1 MVCTSVRSQIAP
13 HVHLISVAIKPNMP
27 PSAEAIK
34 PKSSLPI
41 MVLRLPN
48 MARIERGEI
57 RKLCDQDAGQDCAE
71 FIIGRASRGP
81 LARSGDLR
89 VKADLSRRIKLIWAV
104 QSLWEKYFCFSEM
117 QIRLYDSH
125 PAPLRGALRNVN
137 SAGRGAVDANGA
149 PDEGAFLRTAKAC
162 GPDAPTLA
170 SSSQLRSA
178 GDGGKRARSPGSTL

>member
-1 MVCTSVRSQIAP
+1 LEIVALACHGLHLGPFPNCTARAFDFRRHQTKYA
-13 HVHLISVAIKPNMP
+13 

-71 FIIGRASRGP
+71 FIIGRASRDP

-104 QSLWEKYFCFSEM
+104 QSSSQKYFCFSEM
-117 QIRLYDSH
+117 KIRLY
-125 PAPLRGALRNVN
+125 
-137 SAGRGAVDANGA
+137 
-149 PDEGAFLRTAKAC
+149 E
-162 GPDAPTLA
+162 
-170 SSSQLRSA
+170 
-178 GDGGKRARSPGSTL
+178 